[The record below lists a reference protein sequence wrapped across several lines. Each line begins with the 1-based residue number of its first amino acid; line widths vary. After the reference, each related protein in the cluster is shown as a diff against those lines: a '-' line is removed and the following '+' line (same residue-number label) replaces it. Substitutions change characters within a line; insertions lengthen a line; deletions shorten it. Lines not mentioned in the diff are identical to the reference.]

1 MKEEKTKKL
10 RKHKKFD
17 KVKFRKRLSNYLV
30 TFVSIFT
37 TMVVSYVS
45 VSLFVFDQFNIYF
58 YYLVLIAVVALI
70 ESLLIELFVRI
81 NKISVFG
88 QMAVIYATCAISS
101 FLMSFTI
108 DSNKKNGISTDKILV
123 KDGSGV
129 SRNNLVSVGW
139 ITDSLV
145 KLNKEKDFES
155 FKEKMAQPGDGTLSN
170 RLFDL
175 RGDAWFKTGSLSNV
189 SAISGFVKSQ
199 DGNDYVVAII
209 IQNFME
215 EQPKVKKFEDDIIKL
230 IYSK

>member
-58 YYLVLIAVVALI
+58 YYLVLIAIVALI

-108 DSNKKNGISTDKILV
+108 DSNIITNV
-123 KDGSGV
+123 KFWIFALPGSF
-129 SRNNLVSVGW
+129 VGF
-139 ITDSLV
+139 IVLCLIV
-145 KLNKEKDFES
+145 YLNKRSEEKALNENLNR
-155 FKEKMAQPGDGTLSN
+155 FKGNSKNEK
-170 RLFDL
+170 
-175 RGDAWFKTGSLSNV
+175 
-189 SAISGFVKSQ
+189 
-199 DGNDYVVAII
+199 
-209 IQNFME
+209 
-215 EQPKVKKFEDDIIKL
+215 
-230 IYSK
+230 